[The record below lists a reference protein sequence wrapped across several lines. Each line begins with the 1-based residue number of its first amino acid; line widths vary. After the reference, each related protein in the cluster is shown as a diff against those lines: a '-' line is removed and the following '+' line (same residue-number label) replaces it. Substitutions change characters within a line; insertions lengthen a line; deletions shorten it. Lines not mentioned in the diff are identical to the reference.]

1 MKNFIILLTAGTL
14 LISCATG
21 REQATMD
28 SWLKRSKAELIREW
42 GPPASS
48 SSYGHGIEIL
58 SYKLERTYPIA
69 ASGKPSTQ
77 VMGNFNQFYI
87 SSDGAILLV
96 TAKNPDNLI

>member
-1 MKNFIILLTAGTL
+1 MKNFILLLAASTL

-42 GPPASS
+42 GPPTSS
-48 SSYGHGIEIL
+48 SSYGHGIEVL
-58 SYKLERTYPIA
+58 SYKRKRTCPIA

-77 VMGNFNQFYI
+77 VMGKFDQFYI

-96 TAKNPDNLI
+96 TTKNPNNLI

>member
-1 MKNFIILLTAGTL
+1 MKNLIILLAAGTL

-21 REQATMD
+21 RKQATMD

-42 GPPASS
+42 GPPTSS
-48 SSYGHGIEIL
+48 SSYGHGIEVL
-58 SYKLERTYPIA
+58 SYKRYSTRPIA
-69 ASGKPSTQ
+69 AFENPSTQ